1 MITLGVLSDL
11 PGIRHGFM
19 TRAGGVSEGIYDS
32 LNCGLG
38 SDDNLDRV
46 RENRRRVLQM
56 AGIPATTLLTAHQIH
71 SPDVLVVEEEW
82 RDGPRPRVDA
92 LVTTRKNIAI
102 AASSADCVP
111 ILFADPEARVVAAA
125 HAGWRG
131 AVGGVLQATVKQ
143 MCALGAKPERIRAG
157 VGPCIGPA
165 ELRGRAGISR
175 AVPGAEHCQRTLLP
189 RRSARRPSHVR
200 PRILCRSRARR
211 DEARCD
217 RGGAPRHL
225 RGSGDLLQLSPLMPA
240 QGAGL
245 RATRVGDRA
254 DLAGITR

>member
-56 AGIPATTLLTAHQIH
+56 AGIPATTLLAAHQIH

-82 RDGPRPRVDA
+82 HDGPRPKVDA

-143 MCALGAKPERIRAG
+143 MCALGARPERIRAG

-165 ELRGRAGISR
+165 SYEVGPEFPAPFLAQNPANARFFRAAQRAGHHMFDLESYV
-175 AVPGAEHCQRTLLP
+175 ATELAAMKLGAIEVAHRDTCAEEGTFFSY
-189 RRSARRPSHVR
+189 RRSVLRKEPDYGRHV
-200 PRILCRSRARR
+200 SVV
-211 DEARCD
+211 
-217 RGGAPRHL
+217 
-225 RGSGDLLQLSPLMPA
+225 
-240 QGAGL
+240 GL
-245 RATRVGDRA
+245 V
-254 DLAGITR
+254 

>member
-1 MITLGVLSDL
+1 MITLGVLNDL

-19 TRAGGVSEGIYDS
+19 TREGGVSEGIYAS

-38 SDDNLDRV
+38 SDDLPARV
-46 RENRRRVLQM
+46 LENRRRVLQL
-56 AGIPATTLLTAHQIH
+56 AGIPANTLLTAYQVH

-82 RDGPRPRVDA
+82 RDGPRPKVDA

-111 ILFADPEARVVAAA
+111 ILFADPEARVVGAA

-157 VGPCIGPA
+157 VGPCIGAISYEVGPEFPAPFLAQNPANARFFRPAQRAGHHMFDLESYVAA
-165 ELRGRAGISR
+165 ELAAMKLASIEVAHRDTC
-175 AVPGAEHCQRTLLP
+175 AEADMFFSY
-189 RRSARRPSHVR
+189 RRSVLRKEPDYGRHVSV
-200 PRILCRSRARR
+200 I
-211 DEARCD
+211 
-217 RGGAPRHL
+217 
-225 RGSGDLLQLSPLMPA
+225 
-240 QGAGL
+240 GL
-245 RATRVGDRA
+245 V
-254 DLAGITR
+254 

>member
-1 MITLGVLSDL
+1 MITLGVLGDL

-38 SDDNLDRV
+38 SDDNLDHV
-46 RENRRRVLQM
+46 RSNRRRVLQM
-56 AGIPATTLLTAHQIH
+56 AGIPAKMLLTAHQVQ
-71 SPDVLVVEEEW
+71 SPDELVVEEEW
-82 RDGPRPRVDA
+82 RDGPRPKVDA

-157 VGPCIGPA
+157 VGPCIGAASYEVGPEFPAPFLAQNPANARFFRPAQRAGHHMFDLESYVAA
-165 ELRGRAGISR
+165 ELA
-175 AVPGAEHCQRTLLP
+175 AMKLGAIEVAHRDTCAEEDTFFSY
-189 RRSARRPSHVR
+189 RRSCLRKEPDYGRHVSV
-200 PRILCRSRARR
+200 I
-211 DEARCD
+211 
-217 RGGAPRHL
+217 
-225 RGSGDLLQLSPLMPA
+225 
-240 QGAGL
+240 GL
-245 RATRVGDRA
+245 V
-254 DLAGITR
+254 

>member
-11 PGIRHGFM
+11 PGLRHGFM
-19 TRAGGVSEGIYDS
+19 TRAGGVSEGIYES

-38 SDDNLDRV
+38 SDDNLDHV
-46 RENRRRVLQM
+46 RENRRRVLAM
-56 AGIPATTLLTAHQIH
+56 AGIPATTLLTAYQIH

-82 RDGPRPRVDA
+82 RDGPRPKVDA

-143 MCALGAKPERIRAG
+143 MCALGARPERIRAG
-157 VGPCIGPA
+157 VGPCIGAASYEVGPEFPAPFLAQNPANARFFRPAQRTGHHMFDLESYVAA
-165 ELRGRAGISR
+165 ELA
-175 AVPGAEHCQRTLLP
+175 AMKLGAIEVAHRDTCAEAHTFFSY
-189 RRSARRPSHVR
+189 RRSCLRKEPDYGRHVSV
-200 PRILCRSRARR
+200 I
-211 DEARCD
+211 
-217 RGGAPRHL
+217 
-225 RGSGDLLQLSPLMPA
+225 
-240 QGAGL
+240 GL
-245 RATRVGDRA
+245 V
-254 DLAGITR
+254 

>member
-38 SDDNLDRV
+38 SDDEQARV
-46 RENRRRVLQM
+46 LENRRRVLQM
-56 AGIPATTLLTAHQIH
+56 TGIPAKILLTAYQVH
-71 SPDVLVVEEEW
+71 SPYVLVVEEEW
-82 RDGPRPRVDA
+82 RDGPRPKVDA
-92 LVTTRKNIAI
+92 LVTTRRNIAI

-143 MCALGAKPERIRAG
+143 MCALGARPERIRAG
-157 VGPCIGPA
+157 IGPCIGPA
-165 ELRGRAGISR
+165 SYEVGPEFPAPFLAQSPANARFFRPAQRAGHHKFDLESYV
-175 AVPGAEHCQRTLLP
+175 AAELAAMKLGAIDVAHRDTCAEAETFFSY
-189 RRSARRPSHVR
+189 RRSVQRKEPDYGRHVSV
-200 PRILCRSRARR
+200 IAL
-211 DEARCD
+211 
-217 RGGAPRHL
+217 
-225 RGSGDLLQLSPLMPA
+225 
-240 QGAGL
+240 
-245 RATRVGDRA
+245 V
-254 DLAGITR
+254 

>member
-1 MITLGVLSDL
+1 MITLGVLGDL

-38 SDDNLDRV
+38 SDDEQARV
-46 RENRRRVLQM
+46 LENRRRVLQM
-56 AGIPATTLLTAHQIH
+56 TGIPASTLLTAYQVH

-82 RDGPRPRVDA
+82 RDGPRPKVDA

-111 ILFADPEARVVAAA
+111 ILFADPEARVVGAA

-157 VGPCIGPA
+157 VGPCIGAISYEVGPEFPA
-165 ELRGRAGISR
+165 PFLAQNPANARFFRPAQRAGHHMFDLESYV
-175 AVPGAEHCQRTLLP
+175 AAALAAMKLGAIEVAHRDTCAEEGTFFSY
-189 RRSARRPSHVR
+189 RRSCLRKEPDYGRHVSV
-200 PRILCRSRARR
+200 I
-211 DEARCD
+211 
-217 RGGAPRHL
+217 
-225 RGSGDLLQLSPLMPA
+225 
-240 QGAGL
+240 GL
-245 RATRVGDRA
+245 V
-254 DLAGITR
+254 

>member
-38 SDDNLDRV
+38 SDDEQARV
-46 RENRRRVLQM
+46 LENRRRVLQM
-56 AGIPATTLLTAHQIH
+56 AGIPAKTLLTAYQVH

-82 RDGPRPRVDA
+82 RDGPRPKVDA
-92 LVTTRKNIAI
+92 LVTARKNIAI

-111 ILFADPEARVVAAA
+111 ILFADPEARVVGAA

-143 MCALGAKPERIRAG
+143 MCALGARPERIRAG
-157 VGPCIGPA
+157 IGPCIGAASYEVGPEFPAPFLAQSPPNARFFRPAQRAGHHMFDLESYVAA
-165 ELRGRAGISR
+165 ELA
-175 AVPGAEHCQRTLLP
+175 AVNLAAIEVAHRDTCAEEETFFSY
-189 RRSARRPSHVR
+189 RRSVLRKEPDYGRHVSV
-200 PRILCRSRARR
+200 IAL
-211 DEARCD
+211 
-217 RGGAPRHL
+217 
-225 RGSGDLLQLSPLMPA
+225 
-240 QGAGL
+240 
-245 RATRVGDRA
+245 V
-254 DLAGITR
+254 

>member
-1 MITLGVLSDL
+1 MITLDCLQNL

-38 SDDNLDRV
+38 SDDDLERV
-46 RENRRRVLQM
+46 RENRRRVLRM
-56 AGIPATTLLTAHQIH
+56 VGIPATTLLTAHQIH

-92 LVTTRKNIAI
+92 LVTRRPSIAI

-111 ILFADPEARVVAAA
+111 ILFADAEARIVAAA

-131 AVGGVLQATVKQ
+131 AIGGVLQATVKQ
-143 MCALGAKPERIRAG
+143 MCALGARPERIRAG

-165 ELRGRAGISR
+165 SYEVGPEFPAPFLVQNPSNARFFRPANRAGHHMFDLESYV
-175 AVPGAEHCQRTLLP
+175 ASELAALKLAEIEVAHRDTCAEADTFFSY
-189 RRSARRPSHVR
+189 RRSVLRKEPDYGRHVSV
-200 PRILCRSRARR
+200 I
-211 DEARCD
+211 
-217 RGGAPRHL
+217 
-225 RGSGDLLQLSPLMPA
+225 
-240 QGAGL
+240 GL
-245 RATRVGDRA
+245 
-254 DLAGITR
+254 I

>member
-1 MITLGVLSDL
+1 MITLDVLDTL

-19 TRAGGVSEGIYDS
+19 TRAGGVSEGIYAS

-38 SDDNLDRV
+38 SDDELERV
-46 RENRRRVLQM
+46 RENRRRVLEM
-56 AGIPATTLLTAHQIH
+56 AGIPARTLLTAHQVH

-82 RDGPRPRVDA
+82 HDGPRPKVDA
-92 LVTTRKNIAI
+92 LVTRRANLAI

-111 ILFADPEARVVAAA
+111 ILFADPDARVVAAA

-165 ELRGRAGISR
+165 SYEVGPEFPAPFLAQNSANARFFRPAQRAGHHMFDLESYV
-175 AVPGAEHCQRTLLP
+175 AAELAAMKLGAIEVAHRDTCAEEGAFFSY
-189 RRSARRPSHVR
+189 RRSVLRKEPDYGRHVSV
-200 PRILCRSRARR
+200 I
-211 DEARCD
+211 
-217 RGGAPRHL
+217 
-225 RGSGDLLQLSPLMPA
+225 
-240 QGAGL
+240 GL
-245 RATRVGDRA
+245 
-254 DLAGITR
+254 I

>member
-19 TRAGGVSEGIYDS
+19 TRAGGVSEGVYES

-38 SDDNLDRV
+38 SDDEQARV
-46 RENRRRVLQM
+46 LENRRRVLEM
-56 AGIPATTLLTAHQIH
+56 VGIPAKTLLTAYQVH

-82 RDGPRPRVDA
+82 RDGPRPKVDA

-111 ILFADPEARVVAAA
+111 ILLADPEARVVAAA

-143 MCALGAKPERIRAG
+143 MCALGARPERIRAG

-165 ELRGRAGISR
+165 SYEVGPEFSAPFVAQNQANVRFFRPAKRAGHHMFDLESYVAAALATMKLAAIEVAHR
-175 AVPGAEHCQRTLLP
+175 DTCAEADTFFSY
-189 RRSARRPSHVR
+189 RRSCLRKEPDYGRHVSV
-200 PRILCRSRARR
+200 I
-211 DEARCD
+211 
-217 RGGAPRHL
+217 
-225 RGSGDLLQLSPLMPA
+225 
-240 QGAGL
+240 GL
-245 RATRVGDRA
+245 V
-254 DLAGITR
+254 